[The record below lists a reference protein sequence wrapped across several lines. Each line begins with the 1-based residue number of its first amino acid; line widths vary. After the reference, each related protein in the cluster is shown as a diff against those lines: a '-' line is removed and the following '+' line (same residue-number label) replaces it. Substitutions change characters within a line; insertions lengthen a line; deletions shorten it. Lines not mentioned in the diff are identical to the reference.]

1 MERSG
6 AKLCPE
12 GRLLDFD
19 TNLMGGPQTVLKEVL
34 IDPGSPGEE

>member
-6 AKLCPE
+6 GTLCPE

-19 TNLMGGPQTVLKEVL
+19 TYLMGGPQTVFKEAL
-34 IDPGSPGEE
+34 IDPGPPGEE